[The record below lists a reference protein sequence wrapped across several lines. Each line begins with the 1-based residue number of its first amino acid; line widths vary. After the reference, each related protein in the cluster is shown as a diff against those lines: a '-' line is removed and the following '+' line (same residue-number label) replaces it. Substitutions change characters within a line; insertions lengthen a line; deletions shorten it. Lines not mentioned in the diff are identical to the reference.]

1 MWTKA
6 RQERLPQGKA
16 RGQKGEVVPGQ
27 AEAIRQ
33 SCRSS
38 EKGSRVQAQGP
49 PRTCLVERLSQ
60 GWGWGMRNGDHTTPP
75 SGREAWSRFR

>member
-1 MWTKA
+1 MD
-6 RQERLPQGKA
+6 QGKA
-16 RGQKGEVVPGQ
+16 GEALHRERPGNRGERWFLGWGSAEQ

-49 PRTCLVERLSQ
+49 PRTYLVERLSQ
-60 GWGWGMRNGDHTTPP
+60 GWGGG
-75 SGREAWSRFR
+75 